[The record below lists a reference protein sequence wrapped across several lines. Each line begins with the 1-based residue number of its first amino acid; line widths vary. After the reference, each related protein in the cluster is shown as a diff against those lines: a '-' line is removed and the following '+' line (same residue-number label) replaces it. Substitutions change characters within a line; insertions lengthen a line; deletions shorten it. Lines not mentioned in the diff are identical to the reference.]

1 MGRTG
6 PEYLILAAFFTI
18 SLGSHKIGI
27 QAFTSERF
35 ILLANYQGRSV
46 T

>member
-6 PEYLILAAFFTI
+6 SEYLILAAFFI
-18 SLGSHKIGI
+18 GSLKIGI